1 MIHAILPFLT
11 AIALSI
17 VAAYYS
23 VIGLAQIF
31 PGSYWPIVIMGSV
44 LEVSKLV
51 TVSWLYNNWNV
62 SVRMMRYYF
71 LVAVILLMAITSMGI
86 FGYLSKAHIEHSTS
100 LAPLLEKEFIYEE
113 KIKVQKESI
122 ENNRKNLSQLDAAV
136 DQIMVRSAD
145 EKGAERSNQ
154 IRKAQQKERTRITDE
169 IDGSQKT
176 IQKIIEEKSPVSL
189 EIRKAESDFGPIKY
203 VAEVV
208 YGTHDRDIIDKAVR
222 LVIFII
228 IIVFDPLAILLLIAA
243 NQTYQSI
250 KKAKEEPEEPKKA
263 IKKKK
268 VDLPPSPSIE
278 SLISSGVLRLKE
290 NDLPDN
296 HEVIHKDRIT
306 KMNDE

>member
-31 PGSYWPIVIMGSV
+31 PGSYWPIIIMGSV

-113 KIKVQKESI
+113 KIKTLKETI

-228 IIVFDPLAILLLIAA
+228 IVVFDPLAILLLIAA